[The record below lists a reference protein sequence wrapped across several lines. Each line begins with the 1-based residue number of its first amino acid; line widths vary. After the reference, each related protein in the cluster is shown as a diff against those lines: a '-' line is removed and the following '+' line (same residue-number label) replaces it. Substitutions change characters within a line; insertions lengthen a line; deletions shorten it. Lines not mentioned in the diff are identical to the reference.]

1 MHFSF
6 VGFET
11 KEVKSISVKNCAV
24 VEESKATKNVEL
36 LDIKANNFSF
46 IFENL
51 SSLKIEFSIV
61 ALKMFGGIQVHVNH
75 SNLNKAK
82 TTSRKAKA
90 KCERNPGE
98 GQIIYKTIHHHISIA
113 C

>member
-36 LDIKANNFSF
+36 LENHIKANNFSF

-82 TTSRKAKA
+82 TTTKSKSKM
-90 KCERNPGE
+90 
-98 GQIIYKTIHHHISIA
+98 
-113 C
+113 